1 MSGRNRSWFQ
11 QRFNGF
17 LTALIP
23 QGSKAKSTT
32 AQSRA
37 SMESVLFPSPQSTL
51 KRPWTPPEPLPKY
64 STPPV
69 PNSAWCSQS
78 FMMGA
83 GMVILQPST
92 DRVVVVHDSVDGHW
106 FLPRGR
112 KDIGESLEK
121 TALREAY
128 EESGYEVE
136 FLPLHIPSC
145 APPPPGDPE
154 AFFRL
159 NTEPIFMTVSSWA
172 AVEGEQWKYPG
183 EYLTSWYVG
192 QIPADAIY
200 RPNTGMSNEKTYSS
214 HLFTFDEAMQKLHG
228 SQKRVL
234 EYVWD
239 VYRHTRN
246 VQEERRQEQERRSR
260 KSNSR
265 RSPRQST

>member
-1 MSGRNRSWFQ
+1 MSLRCAKQGKFPLLRLKFPKVGGGSTEFLAFKCAETRSKHFRRKAYINDTTCPLPVAPSHLHRCAHWGRVAMSGRNRSWFQ

-128 EESGYEVE
+128 EEVCQCCLFS
-136 FLPLHIPSC
+136 L
-145 APPPPGDPE
+145 
-154 AFFRL
+154 
-159 NTEPIFMTVSSWA
+159 
-172 AVEGEQWKYPG
+172 
-183 EYLTSWYVG
+183 
-192 QIPADAIY
+192 
-200 RPNTGMSNEKTYSS
+200 RP
-214 HLFTFDEAMQKLHG
+214 TFDIMIISMYSRAMRLSFCHCISHRVPLLLRAIQKHF
-228 SQKRVL
+228 SA
-234 EYVWD
+234 
-239 VYRHTRN
+239 
-246 VQEERRQEQERRSR
+246 
-260 KSNSR
+260 
-265 RSPRQST
+265 